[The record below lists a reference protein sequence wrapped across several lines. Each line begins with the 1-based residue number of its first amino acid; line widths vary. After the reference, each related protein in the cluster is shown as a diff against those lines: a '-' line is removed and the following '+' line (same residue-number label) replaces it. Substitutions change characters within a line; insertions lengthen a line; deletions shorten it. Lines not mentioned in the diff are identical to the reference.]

1 MAAQPVQQDP
11 HDGSQDSSRWLST
24 AATDELLATAEPGLQ
39 GTAGLSPDACLDGI
53 EALQVLAGRLEQA
66 RIHLTAQLAAR
77 TGEELLARSDV
88 ADPEELSTT
97 ARDRWRARTK
107 SVTALEVATLT
118 GLGRGRARQ
127 LVALVLAPRA
137 VSAPVRE
144 GLRRGVAS
152 WSQIEHF
159 WRLSAGL
166 PHEHA
171 ADVAR
176 SLFSTSAEADQV
188 CLERLDSGG
197 GVADRP
203 WGAKQFVQALQREVT
218 RARSRD
224 PEAEAQARA
233 DRHRGRTAFGIV
245 DDDGTGQVVLTGDA
259 ASTTACLD
267 RLHQMAHRARAAGDP
282 RTEAQLR
289 SDLGRAL
296 LLHGTLPLGHTDDR
310 PSDAAIHHAAMSD
323 GGRSEVDLAHLLTPD
338 DVADLA
344 RVISGSPTYQLQV
357 VVPWDSLAGGTS
369 PPQDDQHRA
378 TGSTPG
384 VGRVIGRSSC
394 FVPSEEIARMV
405 GSAGTTLHRL
415 LVDPADGRCVER
427 SIARYKPDAAMRRQ
441 VAAADL
447 VSRAPDGT
455 LPSGDGQ
462 LDHVTEHR
470 LGGPTSEPNL
480 QSLDTVFHAMKTQK
494 FWAAQIDET
503 RTVTWTSFFD
513 RLYRTRSHDYRQYL
527 SGRSPRPRPS
537 DDTGSAERP
546 PPASPDTST
555 PLSAQAQRHLASVL
569 VYAALC
575 HRKAGGPLEA
585 ADDDPGGDDP
595 GGDTLGGDDRS
606 TEAFR
611 AVWVRHTRA
620 RDGRRVTGPHPST
633 PDPDTLLGTEPRAI
647 LRAEHW
653 TDAFTPDAGESAL
666 RADEA
671 GTAQDDG
678 PPPF

>member
-1 MAAQPVQQDP
+1 M
-11 HDGSQDSSRWLST
+11 
-24 AATDELLATAEPGLQ
+24 
-39 GTAGLSPDACLDGI
+39 
-53 EALQVLAGRLEQA
+53 
-66 RIHLTAQLAAR
+66 
-77 TGEELLARSDV
+77 
-88 ADPEELSTT
+88 
-97 ARDRWRARTK
+97 
-107 SVTALEVATLT
+107 
-118 GLGRGRARQ
+118 
-127 LVALVLAPRA
+127 
-137 VSAPVRE
+137 
-144 GLRRGVAS
+144 
-152 WSQIEHF
+152 
-159 WRLSAGL
+159 
-166 PHEHA
+166 
-171 ADVAR
+171 
-176 SLFSTSAEADQV
+176 
-188 CLERLDSGG
+188 
-197 GVADRP
+197 
-203 WGAKQFVQALQREVT
+203 
-218 RARSRD
+218 
-224 PEAEAQARA
+224 
-233 DRHRGRTAFGIV
+233 
-245 DDDGTGQVVLTGDA
+245 
-259 ASTTACLD
+259 
-267 RLHQMAHRARAAGDP
+267 
-282 RTEAQLR
+282 
-289 SDLGRAL
+289 
-296 LLHGTLPLGHTDDR
+296 
-310 PSDAAIHHAAMSD
+310 
-323 GGRSEVDLAHLLTPD
+323 
-338 DVADLA
+338 
-344 RVISGSPTYQLQV
+344 
-357 VVPWDSLAGGTS
+357 
-369 PPQDDQHRA
+369 
-378 TGSTPG
+378 
-384 VGRVIGRSSC
+384 IGRSSC

-405 GSAGTTLHRL
+405 GSAGTTLYRL
-415 LVDPADGRCVER
+415 LVDPADGRCIER

-462 LDHVTEHR
+462 LDHVTEYL

-546 PPASPDTST
+546 PPASPDAST
-555 PLSAQAQRHLASVL
+555 PLSAEAQRHLASVL

-585 ADDDPGGDDP
+585 ADDDP